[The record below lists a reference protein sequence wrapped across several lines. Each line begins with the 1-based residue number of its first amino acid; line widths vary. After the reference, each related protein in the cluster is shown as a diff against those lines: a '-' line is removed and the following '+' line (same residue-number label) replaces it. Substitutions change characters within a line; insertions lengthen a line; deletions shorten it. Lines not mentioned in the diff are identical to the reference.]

1 MSIFSIRGAVSVVAA
16 DVPERS
22 LLLFFVSFLSLV
34 CLRNI
39 TVNMSG
45 RRKELH
51 RFRPGDSCDEC
62 RARKYYDESG
72 FRYCENGHQIQ
83 ASLLSNNSHKAQ
95 SSPY

>member
-1 MSIFSIRGAVSVVAA
+1 MCQFYQVRGAVSVVTA

-22 LLLFFVSFLSLV
+22 LLLFLCLSSLT

-51 RFRPGDSCDEC
+51 RFRPGESCDEC

-72 FRYCENGHQIQ
+72 FRYCENGHQIE
-83 ASLLSNNSHKAQ
+83 ASLLSNNPHKAQ